1 MAEIR
6 SLDIAQTPLDEVK
19 LHLDYKSKS
28 PGNDFD
34 ESENGFQG
42 FFAAIVQLYFR

>member
-6 SLDIAQTPLDEVK
+6 SLEIAQTPLDEVK
-19 LHLDYKSKS
+19 LHLEYKPKS

-34 ESENGFQG
+34 ESENGIRG
-42 FFAAIVQLYFR
+42 FFCPH